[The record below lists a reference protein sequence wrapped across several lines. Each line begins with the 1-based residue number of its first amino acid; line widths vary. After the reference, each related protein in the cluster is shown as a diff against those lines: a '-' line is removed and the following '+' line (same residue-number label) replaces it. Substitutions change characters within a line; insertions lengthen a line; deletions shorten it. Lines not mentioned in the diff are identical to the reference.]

1 MDKNNKDVSFAE
13 HQAREKALTI
23 GKRYLNIFH
32 QLHVITAGIETLN
45 KDFLSLPDDVVQ
57 ILPELAGGLKFYQH
71 IQNLKSGATPINK
84 IEADLLPFG
93 KDVFDSK
100 ELFKQYTDFTA
111 PSSGVSHSFTN
122 ASYSSSPVEKSEPTI
137 NSTSDD
143 YGNLF
148 EMLRSFQPTPQNLN
162 DFKSSETI
170 KDLGPNWKVEI
181 QRILSNSGASDTAKL
196 KKNFENLC
204 IFDTALDIW
213 EECVALVKNP
223 RKKSREEI
231 QSNLSNYQ
239 KYLNMF
245 GKGGQDLYE
254 KVKALAS

>member
-23 GKRYLNIFH
+23 GKRYLNIFR

-45 KDFLSLPDDVVQ
+45 KDFLSLPDDVVK

-84 IEADLLPFG
+84 IEA
-93 KDVFDSK
+93 

-111 PSSGVSHSFTN
+111 PSSGVSHSFTDS
-122 ASYSSSPVEKSEPTI
+122 SYQGSPVEKSEPTI

-254 KVKALAS
+254 KVKALVS